1 MNNDCVNIISYS
13 KWQGDS
19 GGPFTF
25 KQGDQHIL
33 IGVITSATGQGES
46 RPKPGSFGGQIIKNK
61 CGGKTG
67 FAKVSGVRD
76 WIDKILSGATICDQ
90 GVNAG

>member
-1 MNNDCVNIISYS
+1 MV
-13 KWQGDS
+13 KGDS
-19 GGPFTF
+19 GGPITY
-25 KQGDQHIL
+25 KQGNQHIL
-33 IGVITSATGQGES
+33 IGVITSATGQGETYG
-46 RPKPGSFGGQIIKNK
+46 KPNSFGSHAIKNK

-76 WIDKILSGATICDQ
+76 WIDQILSGATICDN